1 MNKIIII
8 GCPGSGKSTFAK
20 KLGQIINIPIYH
32 LDLIWNKPDQTTITR
47 EEFDNKLSEFF
58 KEEKWI
64 LDGNYQRTLERRI
77 IEADTIYLLDY
88 SIDTCISGATNRV
101 GIKRDDMPWYEDN
114 LNDEFKE
121 RILNFSKNNLP
132 EIYELLKKYKES
144 KNIIIFKNREDANNY
159 LNILKKR
166 CNMKNLSLYVPNIED
181 YWYEQKLQSEPSTM
195 SYNAGYDVS
204 YYGYHYDTGCIDF
217 PNERWE
223 EVYNKRIKENRYLAY
238 IKDNDIN
245 EYVGYVNYQYNSNNK
260 RYECGI
266 VIEYKYRGKGYSKQ
280 ALQLLC
286 DTAKSDG
293 IRELYDNFEMDR
305 GNTLNI
311 FKDVGFEIVE
321 EQTWKKFNKDVKGV
335 LVRKVL

>member
-1 MNKIIII
+1 
-8 GCPGSGKSTFAK
+8 
-20 KLGQIINIPIYH
+20 
-32 LDLIWNKPDQTTITR
+32 
-47 EEFDNKLSEFF
+47 
-58 KEEKWI
+58 
-64 LDGNYQRTLERRI
+64 
-77 IEADTIYLLDY
+77 
-88 SIDTCISGATNRV
+88 
-101 GIKRDDMPWYEDN
+101 
-114 LNDEFKE
+114 
-121 RILNFSKNNLP
+121 
-132 EIYELLKKYKES
+132 
-144 KNIIIFKNREDANNY
+144 
-159 LNILKKR
+159 
-166 CNMKNLSLYVPNIED
+166 MKNLSLYVPNIED

-286 DTAKSDG
+286 DTAKSAG
-293 IRELYDNFEMDR
+293 IRELYDDFEMDR

-321 EQTWKKFNKDVKGV
+321 EQTWKKFNKNVKGV